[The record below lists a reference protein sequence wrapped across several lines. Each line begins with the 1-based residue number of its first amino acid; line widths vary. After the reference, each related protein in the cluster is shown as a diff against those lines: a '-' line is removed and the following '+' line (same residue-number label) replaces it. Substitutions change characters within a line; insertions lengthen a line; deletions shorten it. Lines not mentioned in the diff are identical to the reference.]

1 MKMALDDFGTGYS
14 NSDVLV
20 FGSYNFIKID
30 QLLIR
35 NIHLSRAAR
44 TLVESM
50 VGYAHENGIK
60 VIAEGVETREQ
71 LEYLGR
77 HGCDY
82 VQGFYFSRPLPQQ
95 EFEKLLHE
103 LQEEEGKEQAEP
115 DVTITDLIS
124 MTRF

>member
-14 NSDVLV
+14 NSDILV

-30 QLLIR
+30 QFLIR

-60 VIAEGVETREQ
+60 VIAEGVEVVEE
-71 LEYLGR
+71 LEILKQINV
-77 HGCDY
+77 DY
-82 VQGFYFSRPLPQQ
+82 VQGFYIARPDFKML
-95 EFEKLLHE
+95 EGDFWKKL
-103 LQEEEGKEQAEP
+103 
-115 DVTITDLIS
+115 I
-124 MTRF
+124 